1 MQQLDRNNMLETAK
15 QDAVRTKIDA
25 EKVERDAQIKR
36 DEDRRKK
43 ERNDEEENDKSAV
56 RKLEEE
62 IEREKAV
69 ERQRKV
75 QDKLWQDKLLA
86 ENQVKLQEKNKHKIK
101 LMAEEQKIIEE

>member
-1 MQQLDRNNMLETAK
+1 MQQLDRNNMLESAK
-15 QDAVRTKIDA
+15 QEAVRTKIDC

-36 DEDRRKK
+36 DEDRR
-43 ERNDEEENDKSAV
+43 RNEKVAEEDNDKAAV

-62 IEREKAV
+62 IEREKDV

-86 ENQVKLQEKNKHKIK
+86 ENQVKLQEKNKQKVK